1 MYVIK
6 YFVFIVPPCGAE
18 KNNKRIADD
27 RAALNSYIRSLP
39 IAHKKEADRDD
50 IVFVVDCLK
59 ELPND
64 GSDEALWDWDTLHLS
79 SCGSEVL
86 GKVVFESMLKYL

>member
-1 MYVIK
+1 MVLLWSY
-6 YFVFIVPPCGAE
+6 IVPPCGAE
-18 KNNKRIADD
+18 KNNRRIADD

-39 IAHKKEADRDD
+39 IAHKKGAVDHN
-50 IVFVVDCLK
+50 IFVVDCLK

-79 SCGSEVL
+79 SSGSEVL
-86 GKVVFESMLKYL
+86 GKVVFEHMLKYL